1 MKSVFK
7 SLFKRRSKRHNDSE
21 PQCDPRT
28 QYNVSLDPCCA
39 QDHSSQREDS
49 QHMSKNDHILT
60 ANAGTSSSTWRSTA
74 YSLKGI
80 SSRHHSSRS
89 SVIVHEDRQ
98 EPYDPRPICD
108 IIQVQQQLNNAA
120 TTLLPPNDAMYAN
133 DKSGPNRSVN
143 DDIIDECSQP
153 HYEEG
158 QHHHRHGNEN
168 ESRMPLGGSPGSNG
182 LHRQYFHPLP
192 PPDHSSDNGAGVW
205 PNQRSVLIG
214 NASDNGDIKG
224 KGKKRYTAPSES
236 VERSTLGSRVQSRI
250 FGNGNPYVVFH
261 SMAQTTPNSTTPVIT
276 LGLESRSGSGST
288 RYESQPIPS
297 DGVRHQGDDRIAR
310 IEMIMPSEPGLS
322 KSQASGSEDDVDE
335 MSSGTTASSANV
347 RLRESSSLQHDNPV
361 LSMHSDQSM
370 SISAAEN
377 SQQSSASI
385 DFRPGVR
392 KTLSLEWCPAHKTLT
407 TPVPPLR
414 FGAKRSTALVN
425 DSSSRPQRLANVT
438 RSMPAS
444 EHSSQR
450 VKGPRPIPNFEQ
462 LQNHKRRSRVLG
474 DAGSTN
480 MSSEGSS
487 PISQSETTEQDDSNL
502 VLITRTST
510 VPQPNHLQHLNVPKG
525 QVQASEQQPCSTYD
539 RPSSVVVEM
548 SSHNA
553 GSAEQL
559 MQDVLQFVTDT
570 SPQKTHVPYPPAPIP
585 IPVPKACPARHP
597 STESSNRAH
606 GTFGASTLPEA
617 PSSPITPT
625 GPSTKRLS
633 NTTSRGTARRIIYSA
648 DLEQG
653 LPEGRIARVS
663 NFEIVPS
670 NRVSISSRTNSS
682 ATASRHYT
690 QPSQFAEGVD
700 IQDFSTATI
709 VVQSNKRGFGRVRSS
724 EAAQRP
730 SNNVRTAAINA
741 ERQVM
746 SSLPEPVDLHDLSD
760 SDEEVDAARYK
771 AEVLKCAAVEAANAA
786 NVAAAKAS
794 AAAAEVVEARAT
806 RRRLRNER
814 ALKIPVQACGTSC
827 DDPEP
832 SKDSV
837 GN

>member
-1 MKSVFK
+1 M
-7 SLFKRRSKRHNDSE
+7 
-21 PQCDPRT
+21 
-28 QYNVSLDPCCA
+28 
-39 QDHSSQREDS
+39 
-49 QHMSKNDHILT
+49 
-60 ANAGTSSSTWRSTA
+60 
-74 YSLKGI
+74 GI

-98 EPYDPRPICD
+98 EPYDPRPIRG

-120 TTLLPPNDAMYAN
+120 TTLLPPNATYAN
-133 DKSGPNRSVN
+133 DKLGPNHTVN
-143 DDIIDECSQP
+143 DDIIDECSQH
-153 HYEEG
+153 HYEEE

-168 ESRMPLGGSPGSNG
+168 ESRMPLGGSLASNG
-182 LHRQYFHPLP
+182 LRRQYFHPLP
-192 PPDHSSDNGAGVW
+192 PPDHSSDNGAGVS
-205 PNQRSVLIG
+205 PNQSSVLIG

-236 VERSTLGSRVQSRI
+236 AEGSTLVSRVQSRI
-250 FGNGNPYVVFH
+250 FGIGNPYVVFH
-261 SMAQTTPNSTTPVIT
+261 SMAQTTPNSKTPAIT
-276 LGLESRSGSGST
+276 LGSGSGSGSGST

-297 DGVRHQGDDRIAR
+297 DGVRHQGDDRTAR
-310 IEMIMPSEPGLS
+310 IEVIMPSEPELS
-322 KSQASGSEDDVDE
+322 KSPASSSEDDVDE

-347 RLRESSSLQHDNPV
+347 RLRESTSLQHDNSE
-361 LSMHSDQSM
+361 LAMHSDQSM

-377 SQQSSASI
+377 SQQSSANN
-385 DFRPGVR
+385 DFRPRVT
-392 KTLSLEWCPAHKTLT
+392 KTLSLEWCPVHKTFS

-414 FGAKRSTALVN
+414 FGPKRSTALVN
-425 DSSSRPQRLANVT
+425 ESSSRPQRLANDT

-474 DAGSTN
+474 DAGSTK
-480 MSSEGSS
+480 MSSEGSR

-502 VLITRTST
+502 VLIKRTST

-525 QVQASEQQPCSTYD
+525 QVQASEQKPCSTYD
-539 RPSSVVVEM
+539 RPSSAVVEM

-553 GSAEQL
+553 GNAEQL
-559 MQDVLQFVTDT
+559 TQDVQQQFVTDT
-570 SPQKTHVPYPPAPIP
+570 TPQKTHVPYPPAPIP
-585 IPVPKACPARHP
+585 ILVHKACPARHT
-597 STESSNRAH
+597 STDGSNRAH
-606 GTFGASTLPEA
+606 GIFGASTLPEA
-617 PSSPITPT
+617 PSSPTISTS
-625 GPSTKRLS
+625 PSTKRLS

-663 NFEIVPS
+663 TFEVVPS
-670 NRVSISSRTNSS
+670 NRVSISSRTSGS
-682 ATASRHYT
+682 VTASRHYT

-730 SNNVRTAAINA
+730 NNNVTTAAINV
-741 ERQVM
+741 EREGM
-746 SSLPEPVDLHDLSD
+746 SPLPDPVDLHDMSD

-771 AEVLKCAAVEAANAA
+771 AEVLKRAAVEAAIAA

-794 AAAAEVVEARAT
+794 AAAAEVAEARAA

-814 ALKIPVQACGTSC
+814 ALKVPVQACGTPC
-827 DDPEP
+827 DDPES

-837 GN
+837 